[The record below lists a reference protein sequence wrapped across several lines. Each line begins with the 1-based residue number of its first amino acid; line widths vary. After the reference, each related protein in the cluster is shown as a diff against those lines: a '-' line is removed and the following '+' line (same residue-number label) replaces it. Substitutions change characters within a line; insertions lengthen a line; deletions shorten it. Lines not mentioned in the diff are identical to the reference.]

1 MFCPLSCCTLT
12 EQSRIKWEMA
22 CGSACVKKTVKV
34 QHEEVIF
41 PCLRDVTWAMCRN
54 LTRSLL
60 SVSQIWT
67 SLSNAPTSA
76 PSTCSSTLCWTS
88 SSRAWPSDATPKTP
102 STRECASA
110 AGRTAATRSATTWKK
125 SARPAAQRC
134 TSRLVERCLSKVKTR
149 KKDVHVK
156 RFEYLSV
163 ILK

>member
-12 EQSRIKWEMA
+12 EQSRTKWEMA

-41 PCLRDVTWAMCRN
+41 HVCVTLPGRCAETLHVLC
-54 LTRSLL
+54 